1 MEAYKWKLRNI
12 FIIHHHQKKYVI
24 REHFLFSAI
33 VLAAQMPGLCPWR
46 YLFIFLSRVFTYV
59 RSLSYCGECGLSV
72 LFVSYICRLFYLFS
86 LFLVFWFWWWGQWD
100 IRRPAKE
107 AFFIKFIIHA
117 HYTRNKNKVTQ
128 GHIPTERCVAVSDNV
143 AYTYLV
149 RIYFVC
155 CIWIILKYSLMFMIC
170 NVRIFCSE
178 ILIYFL
184 PCFFYFILY

>member
-107 AFFIKFIIHA
+107 AFFINLIIHA
-117 HYTRNKNKVTQ
+117 HYTRNKIKWHRVTFQ
-128 GHIPTERCVAVSDNV
+128 QNDALLFQIM
-143 AYTYLV
+143 
-149 RIYFVC
+149 
-155 CIWIILKYSLMFMIC
+155 SLIHTWY
-170 NVRIFCSE
+170 V
-178 ILIYFL
+178 
-184 PCFFYFILY
+184 FILFAVFGLF